1 MCLYFTTHR
10 KTRGP
15 PSKVLLISA
24 FHVPTAE
31 YLYLS
36 LFVCLLVRSSGYG
49 EVTPVPIST
58 FFQYIQALRP
68 HINPVPPNSKQY
80 QVLLTQH
87 HQVLTSTAPYWPSN
101 IMNQP
106 VMLHT
111 DPVLLDIN
119 QLRPILSQYHQV
131 WTSSA
136 PYWPS
141 TTKYQPVP
149 HSTDTLLSYIIFKCQ
164 TFLCLPKMSTV
175 VR

>member
-1 MCLYFTTHR
+1 MAAFIIIAILNNIMEKMSFKNFLNVMCLYFTTHR

-111 DPVLLDIN
+111 DPVLSYIN
-119 QLRPILSQYHQV
+119 QLRPILYRYHQV
-131 WTSSA
+131 
-136 PYWPS
+136 
-141 TTKYQPVP
+141 
-149 HSTDTLLSYIIFKCQ
+149 
-164 TFLCLPKMSTV
+164 
-175 VR
+175 